1 MKFGHTLLAA
11 QWGPWQDV
19 YIPYKAL
26 KKILKACTNGA
37 VSFPDAEGAFM
48 TRLLNAVGSVDT
60 FFASQVPDA
69 RTNHPGPDP
78 CPQPNLHLH
87 PSPSSSFLSEPGA
100 QPSPVPETLTLSL
113 TLTLIPTETLA
124 SSRTRCCC

>member
-37 VSFPDAEGAFM
+37 ASFADAEGAFM
-48 TRLLNAVGSVDT
+48 TRLLEAIGSVDT
-60 FFASQVPDA
+60 FFASQA
-69 RTNHPGPDP
+69 RRP
-78 CPQPNLHLH
+78 
-87 PSPSSSFLSEPGA
+87 
-100 QPSPVPETLTLSL
+100 
-113 TLTLIPTETLA
+113 
-124 SSRTRCCC
+124 

>member
-11 QWGPWQDV
+11 QWGPWEDL

-78 CPQPNLHLH
+78 CPQPNLH

-100 QPSPVPETLTLSL
+100 QP
-113 TLTLIPTETLA
+113 
-124 SSRTRCCC
+124 